1 MAAQLTFS
9 KINYQSWLA
18 KAVSILSGVALAV
31 ALLSIWLLYETAY
44 KQEALRLV
52 ELAKTQAILIESV
65 AAFDIEHSQN
75 AHPGGA
81 SAATFY
87 QLEAAHRKY
96 PGFGET
102 GEFTLGTLKDGK
114 IIFLLSHRHFDFLEP
129 VPIPWASDLG
139 EPMRRA
145 LRGESGIVVGLD
157 YRGEVVLAAHEP
169 LPLLKAGIVA
179 KIDLS
184 EIRAPFVY
192 AGFLSL
198 AGVFVIVLV
207 GALIFR
213 RISIPLLERDKAVL
227 DLNLLSQAI
236 EQSPNMIFITATDG
250 TIQYINSRFT
260 EMTGYSEEEAIGQ
273 TPRILKSGDTP
284 INIYKGLWGNLT
296 SGRPWRSE
304 IKDRRK
310 DGSIFWASMVAA
322 PVINDEGLITHFI
335 AIHEDITRHK
345 IAKERTRKAR
355 VQAKIANRAKS
366 EIMANMSHELRT
378 PLNAII
384 GFSATMKDEVF
395 GPLGSDKYV
404 EYIED
409 INVSGI
415 HLLEVI
421 NDILDVSALESGKLK
436 LNEEDVDLVETVE
449 SVLRIIG
456 AKASEGQI
464 ALSGPTIADIPS
476 LFADKQRLKQIFM
489 NLLSNAVKFTPK
501 GGMVSC
507 DAFVDSNGSIVVTV
521 TDTGIGMDEAGMAKA
536 FEQFGQVDGSLTR
549 THEGSGLGLPLTMGL
564 VEAHGGTM
572 SVESEPEKGT
582 RVTVTFPS
590 ERVV

>member
-65 AAFDIEHSQN
+65 ASFDIEHSQKS
-75 AHPGGA
+75 HPGGA

-192 AGFLSL
+192 AGLLSL

-355 VQAKIANRAKS
+355 VQAEVANRAKA

-395 GPLGSDKYV
+395 GPLGSNKYV

-421 NDILDVSALESGKLK
+421 NDILDVSALESDKLK

-464 ALSGPTIADIPS
+464 ALSGPSIADIPS

-521 TDTGIGMDEAGMAKA
+521 TDTGIGMDEAGLAKA

-582 RVTVTFPS
+582 KVTVTFPS